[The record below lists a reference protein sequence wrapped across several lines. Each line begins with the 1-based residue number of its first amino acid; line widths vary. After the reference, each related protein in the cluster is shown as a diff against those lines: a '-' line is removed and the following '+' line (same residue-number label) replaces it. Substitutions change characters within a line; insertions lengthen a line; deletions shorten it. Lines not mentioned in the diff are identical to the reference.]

1 MKLVLVCAQLVQ
13 VSHLENTGSALAEDV
28 IQKSEII
35 KSYFMA
41 NKAGERSHTHTHCS
55 CKTVQKWHSV
65 VCCGLTHPSNLCY
78 KIWVFRIWV
87 AKRQTTHT
95 HTHTPTHTHTH
106 PHTRPLPDPHTHTHT
121 HTHPHT
127 PDHSP
132 AAPSR
137 SVDKLSPMRLVN
149 LVKGNKVEET
159 LAEINRKMQRALEEA
174 LMKNIHLHK
183 VSVCGERAL

>member
-1 MKLVLVCAQLVQ
+1 MVA
-13 VSHLENTGSALAEDV
+13 HA
-28 IQKSEII
+28 
-35 KSYFMA
+35 
-41 NKAGERSHTHTHCS
+41 HTHCS
-55 CKTVQKWHSV
+55 CKTVGKWHSV
-65 VCCGLTHPSNLCY
+65 VCCGLTHPRNLCY

-95 HTHTPTHTHTH
+95 HMLT
-106 PHTRPLPDPHTHTHT
+106 HTHTHT
-121 HTHPHT
+121 HTHTPDHSPHTHTRPHPHT

-132 AAPSR
+132 TAPSR

-183 VSVCGERAL
+183 VSVWGERAL